1 MCVPIGTI
9 YSLMTVLGSKDL
21 LRVKFSGLAADY
33 DRETVVNL
41 YQPIVG
47 YTAMAIYFSLW
58 SLSSTNKYSDC
69 ITHEQLF
76 GRMQMAPGRFVE
88 SRKLLEAT
96 GLLKTY
102 VKTSDVTKKYS
113 YVLYAPKSP
122 KDFFDNTLLYGMLV
136 KCLGVEEV
144 DSIKSKYIDNSSD
157 ENGEEI
163 SEKFNDVFKPSYDD
177 PAFIYVAGKH
187 ENTVGRNVA
196 KIKNC
201 FDYEIFFKEI
211 ALKSD
216 IDEKNLSSREMQEI
230 ERISLLN
237 GTKEKEAAN
246 IVASIYDSVLPK
258 GKRVDFTKLAQA
270 FQEHNNY
277 NFISERKESKRPTLI
292 NEDSGLA
299 SKINLMETIS
309 PKDYLSV
316 LQNGTIPA
324 RSDLKLIDDLSKNFG
339 LENCVINAVVDF
351 VLASNDNILSRPYT
365 EKIAASVAREGIV
378 TTIDAMNYLKKVS
391 KKQRSSTVK
400 QVAKTT
406 VEKEKP
412 IVVKNTAKKPIIEDD
427 DDDVSWTQLIDEIST
442 EDNVDGKA

>member
-1 MCVPIGTI
+1 
-9 YSLMTVLGSKDL
+9 MTVLGSKDL

-76 GRMQMAPGRFVE
+76 GRMQIAPGRFVE

-122 KDFFDNTLLYGMLV
+122 KEFFDNTLLYGMLI

-144 DSIKSKYIDNSSD
+144 DSIKSKYIDNTVD

-163 SEKFNDVFKPSYDD
+163 SEKFTDVFKPSYDD
-177 PAFIYVAGKH
+177 PAFMYVAGKH
-187 ENTVGRNVA
+187 EKTVGRNVA

-201 FDYEIFFKEI
+201 FDYEVFFKEI

-216 IDEKNLSSREMQEI
+216 IDEKNLSSKEMQEI

-237 GTKEKEAAN
+237 GTKEKDAAN
-246 IVASIYDSVLPK
+246 IVANIYDSSLPK

-270 FQEHNNY
+270 FQESSNY
-277 NFISERKESKRPTLI
+277 NFISETKKEKKSANLVT
-292 NEDSGLA
+292 EDSGLA
-299 SKINLMETIS
+299 SKINLMESIS
-309 PKDYLSV
+309 PKDFLSV
-316 LQNGTIPA
+316 LQNGTVPA
-324 RSDLKLIDDLSKNFG
+324 RSDLKLIDDLSKNFK
-339 LENCVINAVVDF
+339 LENCVINALVDF
-351 VLASNDNILSRPYT
+351 VLASNNNILSRLYT
-365 EKIAASVAREGIV
+365 EKIAASLAREGTV

-391 KKQRSSTVK
+391 KKQRSSSATK
-400 QVAKTT
+400 VAKTT
-406 VEKEKP
+406 VVSEKP
-412 IVVKNTAKKPIIEDD
+412 IVVNTIKKPVDEE
-427 DDDVSWTQLIDEIST
+427 DDVSWTQLIDEIST

>member
-1 MCVPIGTI
+1 
-9 YSLMTVLGSKDL
+9 MTVLGSKDL

-102 VKTSDVTKKYS
+102 VKTTDVTKKYS

-122 KDFFDNTLLYGMLV
+122 KEFFDNTLLYGMLI

-144 DSIKSKYIDNSSD
+144 DSIKSKYIDNTVD

-163 SEKFNDVFKPSYDD
+163 SEKFTDVFKPSYDD
-177 PAFIYVAGKH
+177 PAFMYVAGKH
-187 ENTVGRNVA
+187 EKTVGRNVA

-201 FDYEIFFKEI
+201 FDYEVFFKAI
-211 ALKSD
+211 ALISD
-216 IDEKNLSSREMQEI
+216 IDEKNLSSKEMQEI

-237 GTKEKEAAN
+237 GTKEKDAAN
-246 IVASIYDSVLPK
+246 IVANIYDSSLPK

-270 FQEHNNY
+270 FQEDVNY
-277 NFISERKESKRPTLI
+277 QYLKITSDKKESRFIDENT
-292 NEDSGLA
+292 ELA
-299 SKINLMETIS
+299 SKINLMENVS
-309 PKDYLSV
+309 PREFLSY
-316 LQNGTIPA
+316 LQNGTKPA
-324 RSDLKLIDDLSKNFG
+324 ATDLRLVSDLSKNFG
-339 LENCVINAVVDF
+339 LENCVLNAVIDF
-351 VLASNDNILSRPYT
+351 ILLSNDNILNRAYA
-365 EKIAASVAREGIV
+365 EKICASIKREEIT

-391 KKQRSSTVK
+391 KRKKTI
-400 QVAKTT
+400 AKSNSLD
-406 VEKEKP
+406 VFEH
-412 IVVKNTAKKPIIEDD
+412 KNIAKK
-427 DDDVSWTQLIDEIST
+427 VSNAFRSKKTFEESNFEIPNISR
-442 EDNVDGKA
+442 EELLKDLELEKYYGKD